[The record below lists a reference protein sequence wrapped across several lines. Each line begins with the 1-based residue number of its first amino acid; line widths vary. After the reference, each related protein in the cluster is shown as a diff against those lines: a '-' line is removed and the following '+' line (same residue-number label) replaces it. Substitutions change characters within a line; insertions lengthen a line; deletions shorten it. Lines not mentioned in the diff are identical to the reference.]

1 MAGADDAQLKDF
13 QGLPIQS
20 LIIDPL
26 VASAKGQRDL
36 AMVTLD
42 FINEFGFE
50 EDKDTK
56 QLKARTVDVEIERL
70 IEGKSAPLKQTL
82 KMPLISMVTI
92 PNLSIQDV
100 EIDFTMEVKSHTE
113 KHSESGD
120 KQVDGTTSS
129 VSGGA
134 SGSFWGVSFHA
145 DASHGH
151 THTGTVTSKSSNT
164 RTTDFSAKYDIKV
177 SAQQNPP
184 AEGMSRFTQMLASAM
199 EPVDTQAK

>member
-1 MAGADDAQLKDF
+1 MPGSDDAQLKDF
-13 QGLPIQS
+13 QGLPIRS

-120 KQVDGTTSS
+120 KQVDGTDNKA
-129 VSGGA
+129 SGGGSA
-134 SGSFWGVSFHA
+134 SFWGVSVHA
-145 DASHGH
+145 GFSHEH
-151 THTGTVTSKSSNT
+151 THTGTVTSKSSQT

-177 SAQQNPP
+177 QAQQNPP

-199 EPVDTQAK
+199 EPVNTQAK

>member
-13 QGLPIQS
+13 QGLPIQA
-20 LIIDPL
+20 LIVDPL

-70 IEGKSAPLKQTL
+70 IEGKTKPLIQTL
-82 KMPLISMVTI
+82 KMPLIAMVTI

-120 KQVDGTTSS
+120 KQVDGTTST

>member
-42 FINEFGFE
+42 FVNEFGFE
-50 EDKDTK
+50 EDPDTK
-56 QLKARTVDVEIERL
+56 KLKARTVDVEIERL

-100 EIDFTMEVKSHTE
+100 EIDFTMEVKSHTANT
-113 KHSESGD
+113 SSTSNT
-120 KQVDGTTSS
+120 QVDGTTNKA
-129 VSGGA
+129 SGGGSA
-134 SGSFWGVSFHA
+134 SFWGASVHA
-145 DASHGH
+145 EASHEH
-151 THTGTVTSKSSNT
+151 THTGTVTSKSDNT

-177 SAQQNPP
+177 QAQQNPP

>member
-42 FINEFGFE
+42 FVNEFGFE
-50 EDKDTK
+50 EDPDTK
-56 QLKARTVDVEIERL
+56 KLKARTVDVEIERL

-100 EIDFTMEVKSHTE
+100 EIDFTMEVKSHTANT
-113 KHSESGD
+113 SSTSNT
-120 KQVDGTTSS
+120 QVDGTTNK
-129 VSGGA
+129 A
-134 SGSFWGVSFHA
+134 SGVVLPSGVRAFTLKPRMNTLTQA
-145 DASHGH
+145 RSHPSLT
-151 THTGTVTSKSSNT
+151 THEPRISAPNMTSKFRRN
-164 RTTDFSAKYDIKV
+164 RIHPLK
-177 SAQQNPP
+177 
-184 AEGMSRFTQMLASAM
+184 G
-199 EPVDTQAK
+199 

>member
-42 FINEFGFE
+42 FVNEFGFE
-50 EDKDTK
+50 EDSETK

-120 KQVDGTTSS
+120 KQVDGTDNKA
-129 VSGGA
+129 SGG
-134 SGSFWGVSFHA
+134 GSAYFWGVSVHA
-145 DASHGH
+145 EASHEH

-177 SAQQNPP
+177 SANQNPP
-184 AEGMSRFTQMLASAM
+184 APLRWRAF
-199 EPVDTQAK
+199 V

>member
-1 MAGADDAQLKDF
+1 M
-13 QGLPIQS
+13 
-20 LIIDPL
+20 
-26 VASAKGQRDL
+26 ASAKGQRDL

-50 EDKDTK
+50 EDSDTK

-82 KMPLISMVTI
+82 KMPLIAMVTI

-100 EIDFTMEVKSHTE
+100 AIDFTMEVKSHTE
-113 KHSESGD
+113 NTSSTGD
-120 KQVDGTTSS
+120 TQVDGTTNKA
-129 VSGGA
+129 SGGGSA
-134 SGSFWGVSFHA
+134 SFWGVSVHA
-145 DASHGH
+145 EASHEH

-164 RTTDFSAKYDIKV
+164 RTTDFSAKYDISVK
-177 SAQQNPP
+177 AQQNPP

>member
-20 LIIDPL
+20 LIVDPL

-113 KHSESGD
+113 KTSSTGD
-120 KQVDGTTSS
+120 TQVDGTTNKA
-129 VSGGA
+129 SGGA
-134 SGSFWGVSFHA
+134 SASFWGVSVHA
-145 DASHGH
+145 EASHEH

-177 SAQQNPP
+177 SANQNQP

>member
-113 KHSESGD
+113 KTSSTGD
-120 KQVDGTTSS
+120 TQVDGTTNKA
-129 VSGGA
+129 SGGA

-145 DASHGH
+145 EASHEH

-177 SAQQNPP
+177 SANQNPP

>member
-20 LIIDPL
+20 LIVDPL
-26 VASAKGQRDL
+26 VSSAKGQRDL

-120 KQVDGTTSS
+120 KQVDGTDDKA
-129 VSGGA
+129 SGGGSA
-134 SGSFWGVSFHA
+134 SFWGVSVHA
-145 DASHGH
+145 DASHEH

-177 SAQQNPP
+177 SANQNPP

>member
-1 MAGADDAQLKDF
+1 
-13 QGLPIQS
+13 
-20 LIIDPL
+20 
-26 VASAKGQRDL
+26 
-36 AMVTLD
+36 
-42 FINEFGFE
+42 
-50 EDKDTK
+50 
-56 QLKARTVDVEIERL
+56 
-70 IEGKSAPLKQTL
+70 
-82 KMPLISMVTI
+82 
-92 PNLSIQDV
+92 
-100 EIDFTMEVKSHTE
+100 MEVKSHTE

-120 KQVDGTTSS
+120 KQVDETTST

>member
-42 FINEFGFE
+42 FVNEFGFE
-50 EDKDTK
+50 EDSETK

-100 EIDFTMEVKSHTE
+100 EIDFTMEVKSHT
-113 KHSESGD
+113 SNTSSTSNT
-120 KQVDGTTSS
+120 QVDGTTNKA
-129 VSGGA
+129 SGG
-134 SGSFWGVSFHA
+134 GSAAFWGVSVHA
-145 DASHGH
+145 EASHEH
-151 THTGTVTSKSSNT
+151 THTGTVTSKSDNT

-177 SAQQNPP
+177 QAQQNPP

>member
-1 MAGADDAQLKDF
+1 MAGADDAQPKDF
-13 QGLPIQS
+13 QGLPIQA
-20 LIIDPL
+20 LIVDPL

-70 IEGKSAPLKQTL
+70 IEGKAKPLIQTL
-82 KMPLISMVTI
+82 KMPLIAMVTI

-120 KQVDGTTSS
+120 KQVDETTST
-129 VSGGA
+129 VSAGA